1 MNNFQRLLSAVVFI
15 GFFLPWVEFTGDME
29 QMKENLNELMEMLGG
44 FAEESPQYQEAVEQM
59 ELLNKMDGATG
70 FDLSTT
76 KFGEIGDSPILF
88 MVPAIALFAGIY
100 NKKKTYIIYP
110 LLCGFCIFVNATF
123 SGPVSTGLGLMLT
136 YASLLIAFCFA
147 LGMPKDTDTVL
158 VDKEVSKADFD
169 GNNKGT
175 DESTEESTEEGSEEG
190 SDSGVARSI

>member
-76 KFGEIGDSPILF
+76 KFGEIGDSPILL
-88 MVPAIALFAGIY
+88 MVPAIALFAAIY

-136 YASLLIAFCFA
+136 YASLLIAFCCA
-147 LGMPKDTDTVL
+147 LGMPKDTDTIL
-158 VDKEVSKADFD
+158 EDKEVSKADCEV
-169 GNNKGT
+169 NNKGG
-175 DESTEESTEEGSEEG
+175 DEGSDEG